1 MQRALS
7 VRGAHH
13 YHRITSTRQA
23 KSFNSCST
31 SEPLGF
37 ENSGLRE
44 TRDRLLMPLEHIRFC
59 GRREA
64 QGEKIIARVG
74 VLHSRADL
82 CEIQRNGVFRTRVQK
97 RHDRTLP
104 SGTAD
109 LEETE
114 KRVEHGSP
122 VVR

>member
-13 YHRITSTRQA
+13 YHRITTTRQA
-23 KSFNSCST
+23 KSVNSRST

-44 TRDRLLMPLEHIRFC
+44 TRDRLVMPLEDIRFC

-64 QGEKIIARVG
+64 QGEKIIARIRFI
-74 VLHSRADL
+74 HASADL
-82 CEIQRNGVFRTRVQK
+82 CEIQHNGVFRARIQK
-97 RHDRTLP
+97 RRDGALAC
-104 SGTAD
+104 GAAY
-109 LEETE
+109 LEEAE
-114 KRVEHGSP
+114 KRVGH
-122 VVR
+122 